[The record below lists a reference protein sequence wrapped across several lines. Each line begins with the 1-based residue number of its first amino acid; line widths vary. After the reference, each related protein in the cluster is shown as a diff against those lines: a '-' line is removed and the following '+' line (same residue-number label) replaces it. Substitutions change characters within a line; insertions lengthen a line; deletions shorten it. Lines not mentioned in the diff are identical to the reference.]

1 MSEVVILGV
10 FVADTTFRAPRQ
22 PEMGETLLGTGFALG
37 PGGKGSNQAVAA
49 GRAGANVSMLTKL
62 GDDTFGAMAADIW
75 GEAGV
80 SDAHV
85 ERGETPTGAAY
96 IFVDDGTGDNA
107 IIIYPGAAGEIDAA
121 FIDARANVIAK
132 AKVFVAQNEQ
142 PLEAAHRAMRIASE
156 GGAITIHNP
165 APAAELPEG
174 MLGLCDYV
182 TPNETEA
189 EALTGVPV
197 ASEDEARAAA
207 DALLHLGVRKAA
219 ILTLGSRGALYHSR
233 DTSTLVPAFDA
244 GPLVETTGAGDAF
257 NGGFAAALAEG
268 MEPVAAVRFG
278 CACAGISVTRAGTA
292 PSMPSR
298 GEIDALLARMEG

>member
-22 PEMGETLLGTGFALG
+22 PSMGETLLGTGFALG

-49 GRAGANVSMLTKL
+49 GRAGAKVSMLTKL
-62 GDDTFGAMAADIW
+62 GDDTFGAMAGTIW
-75 GEAGV
+75 SDAGV

-96 IFVDDGTGDNA
+96 IFVDDGSGDNA
-107 IIIYPGAAGEIDAA
+107 IIIYPGAAGEIDAG
-121 FIDARANVIAK
+121 FIDARRDVIAG
-132 AKVFVAQNEQ
+132 ARVFVTQNEQ
-142 PLEAAHRAMRIASE
+142 PLDAAHRALRIASA

-165 APAAELPEG
+165 APAADLPGG
-174 MLGLCDYV
+174 MLALCDYV

-189 EALTGVPV
+189 EALTGVSV
-197 ASEDEARAAA
+197 ASLDEARAAG
-207 DALLHLGVRKAA
+207 DALLELGVRKAA

-233 DTSTLVPAFDA
+233 DASELVPSFDA
-244 GPLVETTGAGDAF
+244 GRLVETTGAGDAF
-257 NGGFAAALAEG
+257 NGGFAAALSEG
-268 MEPVAAVRFG
+268 MEPIAAVRFG

-292 PSMPSR
+292 PSMPAR
-298 GEIDALLARMEG
+298 EEIDALLARDSG